1 MHTRSECARRPR
13 QGHRVTAAALLLPSF
28 MLAIGLLLN
37 ASEPKA
43 AAPGNADPLITGSIA
58 PAAADHELRIE
69 STRAGAEGLE
79 LAARLDER
87 GGLITRPIRWMVKR
101 AVAGSAAGGEP
112 VFSSEAPVAD
122 LRLQPGEYRV
132 EASYGLAHV
141 AQDVAIHS
149 GQWVGLTLIL
159 HVGGI
164 RALSLVHDQDL
175 PATVTAEHRVYAQS
189 GRQSGQR
196 LIATGQG
203 ELVRLEAGAYRVESR
218 FEPGNAV
225 TETMVAVKP
234 GVLSTLEIA
243 HLAGLVRVEF
253 PGGGDDRFEVRD
265 LNSDWTWQGPSPG
278 GDVVLAPGRYEA
290 RPLSGGE
297 ARAVAFEVAA
307 GQSIVVLLVP

>member
-1 MHTRSECARRPR
+1 MHNLSEGARRPW
-13 QGHRVTAAALLLPSF
+13 QGRRVKAAALLLPSVV
-28 MLAIGLLLN
+28 LAVGLLLD
-37 ASEPKA
+37 APEPKA
-43 AAPGNADPLITGSIA
+43 ASPADVDPLITGSIS

-69 STRAGAEGLE
+69 STRPGAEGLE
-79 LAARLDER
+79 LAARLDDR
-87 GGLITRPIRWMVKR
+87 GGIITRPIRWMVKR
-101 AVAGSAAGGEP
+101 AIAGSAADGEP
-112 VFSSEAPVAD
+112 VFSSQAPVAD

-196 LIATGQG
+196 LTATGQG
-203 ELVRLEAGAYRVESR
+203 ELVRLGAGAYRVESR

-225 TETMVAVKP
+225 TETTVAVKP

-253 PGGGDDRFEVRD
+253 RGGGDDRFEVRD
-265 LNSDWTWQGPSPG
+265 LNSNWTWHGRSPG

-290 RPLSGGE
+290 RPLSGND
-297 ARAVAFEVAA
+297 ARPVTFEVGA
-307 GQSIVVLLVP
+307 GQSIVVLLDP